1 MFSWRTVA
9 YQHQVRLEVNI
20 GFRIPGIQR
29 QFQRDTKPSKHL
41 FRPSEQIRPTFWQ
54 QVTQVKSVV
63 VSTCLELID
72 FISLLGVR
80 AELVFRTCGAVNN
93 LHIQNYRTRKRNIA
107 ILVFIL
113 VFHVDLNTQFQNTVV
128 DQQSDGAK

>member
-1 MFSWRTVA
+1 
-9 YQHQVRLEVNI
+9 VRLEVNI
-20 GFRIPGIQR
+20 GFRIQR
-29 QFQRDTKPSKHL
+29 QFRGDTKSSKHL
-41 FRPSEQIRPTFWQ
+41 CRPSEQIRRTFW
-54 QVTQVKSVV
+54 QVTQVQSVV

>member
-20 GFRIPGIQR
+20 GFRIQR
-29 QFQRDTKPSKHL
+29 QFRGDTKPYKHR
-41 FRPSEQIRPTFWQ
+41 FRPSEQIRRTFW
-54 QVTQVKSVV
+54 QVTQVKSAV

-113 VFHVDLNTQFQNTVV
+113 VFNVDLNTQFQNTVV

>member
-1 MFSWRTVA
+1 
-9 YQHQVRLEVNI
+9 LE
-20 GFRIPGIQR
+20 
-29 QFQRDTKPSKHL
+29 
-41 FRPSEQIRPTFWQ
+41 
-54 QVTQVKSVV
+54 VTQVKSVI

-113 VFHVDLNTQFQNTVV
+113 VFNVDLNTQFQNTVV